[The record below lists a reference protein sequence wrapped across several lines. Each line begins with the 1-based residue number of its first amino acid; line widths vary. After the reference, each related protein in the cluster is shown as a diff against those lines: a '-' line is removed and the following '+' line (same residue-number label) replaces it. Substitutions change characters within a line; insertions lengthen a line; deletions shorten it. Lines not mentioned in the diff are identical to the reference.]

1 MPQLKNTPD
10 KDIAKRL
17 KALREQKELTLIDV
31 AEKLDPYVNI
41 NLIGN
46 GGRSVISNLENQKQ
60 NLTIELAVAYS
71 KVFNVSLEYILCQ
84 SDDMQPQNKTIKV
97 VLGLS
102 DRAIE
107 AIKNIKEDISPI
119 DELGYVPPNTEILDA
134 LLRAGFISKLLKSFG
149 GFIYSGILHNDNSV
163 WLGHPGE
170 NAMRPSIWY
179 LKNEIDDAV
188 EAVIDTFV
196 SKFSNQQ

>member
-84 SDDMQPQNKTIKV
+84 SDDMQPENKTIKV